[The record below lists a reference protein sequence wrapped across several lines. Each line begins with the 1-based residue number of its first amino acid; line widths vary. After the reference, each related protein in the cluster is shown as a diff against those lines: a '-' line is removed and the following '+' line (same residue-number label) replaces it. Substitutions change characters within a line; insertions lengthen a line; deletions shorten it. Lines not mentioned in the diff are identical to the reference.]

1 MMILSILATVV
12 LLGALFYHRVSLF
25 ISSLILLAWT
35 AALGVA
41 GLWSAWVLVPLAII
55 LVPFNFAPMR
65 KSMISAPVF
74 RGFRKVMPPMSRT
87 EKEAIDAGTT
97 WWEGDLFQGKP
108 DWKKLHN
115 YPQPRLTAEEQA
127 FLDGPVEEAC
137 RMANDFQITHEL
149 ADLPPELWAYLKEH
163 RFFAMIIKKEY
174 GGLEFSAYAQ
184 SRVLQKLSGV
194 SGILAITVG
203 VPNSL
208 GPGELLQHYGT
219 DEQKDHYLPRLAR
232 GQEIPCFALT
242 SPEAGSD
249 AGAIPDT
256 GIVCMGEWQGQQ
268 VLGMRL
274 TWNKRYIT
282 LAPIATVLGL
292 AFKLSDPEKLL
303 GGAEDLGITCALIPT
318 TTPGVEIG
326 RRHFPLNVPFQ
337 NGPTR
342 GKDVFVPIDYIIGG
356 PKMAGQGWRM
366 LVECLSVGRG
376 ITLPSNSTGGVKS
389 VALATGAYAHIRRQ
403 FKISIG
409 KMEGIE
415 EPLARIA
422 GNAYVMDAAASLIT
436 YGIMLGEKPAVLSA
450 IVKYHCTHRGQQSI
464 IDAMDMLYT
473 SELEGFCLVS
483 SDSDFTKLA
492 SRLRESGKTVIG
504 MGEGKTPSPFRKACD
519 IFTELELLLED
530 NTMGKEERNTHS
542 HASGKWQK
550 KDNHDSMVS
559 KEKIEEAVVK
569 IITENQN
576 NDRETGLGEVGS
588 RLVKLYPDFDVR
600 RYGYSLL
607 SKFLESLPKLMLMQE
622 GTKVTVTIYEDK
634 SRKEMLEEYILL
646 QIQSAGGYGIPL
658 SSLGNRIRMRFG
670 DFKVRDYGFSQ
681 FKQYIASFPDVE
693 FVDDEERTRAVYM
706 EE

>member
-1 MMILSILATVV
+1 MEDRFA
-12 LLGALFYHRVSLF
+12 LL
-25 ISSLILLAWT
+25 
-35 AALGVA
+35 
-41 GLWSAWVLVPLAII
+41 
-55 LVPFNFAPMR
+55 
-65 KSMISAPVF
+65 
-74 RGFRKVMPPMSRT
+74 
-87 EKEAIDAGTT
+87 IDADNVSAKYIKPILDELSKYGNVTYKRIY
-97 WWEGDLFQGKP
+97 GDWTKTNNAS
-108 DWKKLHN
+108 WK
-115 YPQPRLTAEEQA
+115 E
-127 FLDGPVEEAC
+127 
-137 RMANDFQITHEL
+137 
-149 ADLPPELWAYLKEH
+149 
-163 RFFAMIIKKEY
+163 
-174 GGLEFSAYAQ
+174 
-184 SRVLQKLSGV
+184 
-194 SGILAITVG
+194 
-203 VPNSL
+203 
-208 GPGELLQHYGT
+208 ELLQNSITPIQQFSYTHGKNAT
-219 DEQKDHYLPRLAR
+219 D
-232 GQEIPCFALT
+232 
-242 SPEAGSD
+242 
-249 AGAIPDT
+249 
-256 GIVCMGEWQGQQ
+256 
-268 VLGMRL
+268 
-274 TWNKRYIT
+274 
-282 LAPIATVLGL
+282 
-292 AFKLSDPEKLL
+292 
-303 GGAEDLGITCALIPT
+303 
-318 TTPGVEIG
+318 
-326 RRHFPLNVPFQ
+326 
-337 NGPTR
+337 
-342 GKDVFVPIDYIIGG
+342 
-356 PKMAGQGWRM
+356 
-366 LVECLSVGRG
+366 
-376 ITLPSNSTGGVKS
+376 
-389 VALATGAYAHIRRQ
+389 
-403 FKISIG
+403 
-409 KMEGIE
+409 
-415 EPLARIA
+415 
-422 GNAYVMDAAASLIT
+422 
-436 YGIMLGEKPAVLSA
+436 SA
-450 IVKYHCTHRGQQSI
+450 MI

-542 HASGKWQK
+542 HASGKWQT

-646 QIQSAGGYGIPL
+646 QIQSAGSYGIPL

>member
-1 MMILSILATVV
+1 MEDRFA
-12 LLGALFYHRVSLF
+12 LL
-25 ISSLILLAWT
+25 
-35 AALGVA
+35 
-41 GLWSAWVLVPLAII
+41 
-55 LVPFNFAPMR
+55 
-65 KSMISAPVF
+65 
-74 RGFRKVMPPMSRT
+74 
-87 EKEAIDAGTT
+87 IDADNVSAKYIKPILDELSKYGNVTYKRIY
-97 WWEGDLFQGKP
+97 GDWTKTNNAS
-108 DWKKLHN
+108 WK
-115 YPQPRLTAEEQA
+115 E
-127 FLDGPVEEAC
+127 
-137 RMANDFQITHEL
+137 
-149 ADLPPELWAYLKEH
+149 
-163 RFFAMIIKKEY
+163 
-174 GGLEFSAYAQ
+174 
-184 SRVLQKLSGV
+184 
-194 SGILAITVG
+194 
-203 VPNSL
+203 
-208 GPGELLQHYGT
+208 ELLQNSITPIQQFSYTHGKNAT
-219 DEQKDHYLPRLAR
+219 D
-232 GQEIPCFALT
+232 
-242 SPEAGSD
+242 
-249 AGAIPDT
+249 
-256 GIVCMGEWQGQQ
+256 
-268 VLGMRL
+268 
-274 TWNKRYIT
+274 
-282 LAPIATVLGL
+282 
-292 AFKLSDPEKLL
+292 
-303 GGAEDLGITCALIPT
+303 
-318 TTPGVEIG
+318 
-326 RRHFPLNVPFQ
+326 
-337 NGPTR
+337 
-342 GKDVFVPIDYIIGG
+342 
-356 PKMAGQGWRM
+356 
-366 LVECLSVGRG
+366 
-376 ITLPSNSTGGVKS
+376 
-389 VALATGAYAHIRRQ
+389 
-403 FKISIG
+403 
-409 KMEGIE
+409 
-415 EPLARIA
+415 
-422 GNAYVMDAAASLIT
+422 
-436 YGIMLGEKPAVLSA
+436 SA
-450 IVKYHCTHRGQQSI
+450 MI

-542 HASGKWQK
+542 HASGKCQK

-646 QIQSAGGYGIPL
+646 QIQSAGSYGIPL

>member
-1 MMILSILATVV
+1 MEDRFA
-12 LLGALFYHRVSLF
+12 LL
-25 ISSLILLAWT
+25 
-35 AALGVA
+35 
-41 GLWSAWVLVPLAII
+41 
-55 LVPFNFAPMR
+55 
-65 KSMISAPVF
+65 
-74 RGFRKVMPPMSRT
+74 
-87 EKEAIDAGTT
+87 IDADNVSAKYIKPILDELSKYGNVTYKRIY
-97 WWEGDLFQGKP
+97 GDWTKTNNAS
-108 DWKKLHN
+108 WK
-115 YPQPRLTAEEQA
+115 E
-127 FLDGPVEEAC
+127 
-137 RMANDFQITHEL
+137 
-149 ADLPPELWAYLKEH
+149 
-163 RFFAMIIKKEY
+163 
-174 GGLEFSAYAQ
+174 
-184 SRVLQKLSGV
+184 
-194 SGILAITVG
+194 
-203 VPNSL
+203 
-208 GPGELLQHYGT
+208 ELLQNSITPIQQFSYTHGKNAT
-219 DEQKDHYLPRLAR
+219 D
-232 GQEIPCFALT
+232 
-242 SPEAGSD
+242 
-249 AGAIPDT
+249 
-256 GIVCMGEWQGQQ
+256 
-268 VLGMRL
+268 
-274 TWNKRYIT
+274 
-282 LAPIATVLGL
+282 
-292 AFKLSDPEKLL
+292 
-303 GGAEDLGITCALIPT
+303 
-318 TTPGVEIG
+318 
-326 RRHFPLNVPFQ
+326 
-337 NGPTR
+337 
-342 GKDVFVPIDYIIGG
+342 
-356 PKMAGQGWRM
+356 
-366 LVECLSVGRG
+366 
-376 ITLPSNSTGGVKS
+376 
-389 VALATGAYAHIRRQ
+389 
-403 FKISIG
+403 
-409 KMEGIE
+409 
-415 EPLARIA
+415 
-422 GNAYVMDAAASLIT
+422 
-436 YGIMLGEKPAVLSA
+436 SA
-450 IVKYHCTHRGQQSI
+450 MI

-550 KDNHDSMVS
+550 KDNHDSMFS

-646 QIQSAGGYGIPL
+646 QIQSAGSYGIPL